1 MVQVCLSLL
10 ECFTVLDGFLCSLS
24 PASITLHYLQAPPIP
39 IQQLLHV
46 LPLPPL
52 PSSQPSTEPVGLLV
66 PGSPRHLMHVQLCR
80 LLASVCVRVEALVV
94 EELVL
99 PVVNDFLE
107 IFAHTYPQLA
117 EQEEGAAE
125 SRRAVLLMIEDLW
138 VQLEGLIMADRN
150 RPLLSAN
157 VLTRVRDTDTTGA
170 VLDGCQWSR
179 WWWSWWLTVASWRRA
194 RVGGAMVQGPAR
206 LIIIAATTAQQAA
219 TTGQGARRHD
229 AQRWGAN
236 QLARLL
242 PAHSLPHLPPPWLCG
257 GRVGQQQQAPWQ
269 GPERPGTEG
278 AVGPGMDHSP
288 RTQAVAQQGRVGRH
302 HRQRRIPA
310 LAPPTAPVLLRALGH
325 DA

>member
-1 MVQVCLSLL
+1 MQVCLSLL

-52 PSSQPSTEPVGLLV
+52 PTSLQTTEPVGFLV

-80 LLASVCVRVEALVV
+80 LLASVCMRVDPLVV

-107 IFAHTYPQLA
+107 IYAHTYPQLA
-117 EQEEGAAE
+117 EQEEGAAAE

-150 RPLLSAN
+150 RPQLSAN

-179 WWWSWWLTVASWRRA
+179 WWWWSSWLRVASCECRCCHGSR
-194 RVGGAMVQGPAR
+194 PS
-206 LIIIAATTAQQAA
+206 
-219 TTGQGARRHD
+219 
-229 AQRWGAN
+229 
-236 QLARLL
+236 
-242 PAHSLPHLPPPWLCG
+242 PAHHHHRCN
-257 GRVGQQQQAPWQ
+257 
-269 GPERPGTEG
+269 
-278 AVGPGMDHSP
+278 HSP
-288 RTQAVAQQGRVGRH
+288 TSGNHRTGSTTTRCTKVGRESA
-302 HRQRRIPA
+302 RPPA
-310 LAPPTAPVLLRALGH
+310 PSPQPASSSTSWAVRWQARAAAAASPVAARA
-325 DA
+325 